1 MHAALTSAAAGIIG
15 NTSGKTA
22 IGPWEWELR
31 GTLIVIISVGV
42 LCGSLYLIL
51 GTNLGARLG
60 FLVALTGLAGWMFI
74 MGAVWWTYGKGLLGQ
89 DPSWQPVAGKTII
102 RDPGRLHEVDVLD
115 LQFDRT
121 DDPSADALS
130 VRGLLAD
137 NGWKQLNSAL
147 PSFQQA
153 GAAGTVFVED
163 SGAYSAGE
171 FTVVG
176 VYEKGGERSPQF
188 LDGKI
193 DFIAFFHAPHY
204 AIVEIA
210 PLVPQRTEPGRAPA
224 RAVIDTSRPHEYVY
238 MIRDLGSKRVP
249 SAIICISSLIIFLL
263 LCWLLHTRDRRV
275 AVNRSAKALP
285 AKV

>member
-1 MHAALTSAAAGIIG
+1 MHTALTSAASGILG
-15 NTSGKTA
+15 NTGKTA

-31 GTLIVIISVGV
+31 GTLIVIIAVAV
-42 LCGSLYLIL
+42 LCGSIYMIL
-51 GTNLGARLG
+51 GTNMGARLG
-60 FLVALTGLAGWMFI
+60 FIVVLTALAGWMFI
-74 MGAVWWTYGKGLLGQ
+74 MGAVWWTYGKGLLGP

-102 RDPGRLHEVDVLD
+102 REPSRLNDVGILD
-115 LQFDRT
+115 VNFEMT
-121 DDPSADALS
+121 DDKIADAES
-130 VRGLLAD
+130 VRGLLSD

-153 GAAGTVFVED
+153 GSAGSVFIEESGAFAAG
-163 SGAYSAGE
+163 G
-171 FTVVG
+171 FTVVS

-188 LDGKI
+188 WDGRI
-193 DFIAFFHAPHY
+193 DFLAFFHAPHY
-204 AIVEIA
+204 AVVEIA
-210 PLVPQRTEPGRAPA
+210 PLMPQRSEPGRAPA

-238 MIRDLGSKRVP
+238 MIRDLGAKRVP
-249 SAIICISSLIIFLL
+249 AAIICISSLIIFLL